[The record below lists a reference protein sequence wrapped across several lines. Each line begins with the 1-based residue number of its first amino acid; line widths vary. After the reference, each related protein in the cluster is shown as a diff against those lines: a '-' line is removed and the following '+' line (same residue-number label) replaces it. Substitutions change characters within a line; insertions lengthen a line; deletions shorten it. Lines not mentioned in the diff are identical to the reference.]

1 MCSILPGSCHFH
13 ATFSAVYARNAFH
26 PLPGKNPA
34 MKIVSLVLKFL
45 PEHSNA
51 IKSAVEAVPGAS
63 VAADSGD
70 GRMIVLLEDGPD
82 YAVSDSILQVHQIP
96 QVMSTTLSY
105 EYSDEAHALEEN

>member
-1 MCSILPGSCHFH
+1 
-13 ATFSAVYARNAFH
+13 
-26 PLPGKNPA
+26 

-45 PEHSNA
+45 PEDA
-51 IKSAVEAVPGAS
+51 DEVKSAVEAVPGAS
-63 VAADSGD
+63 VAHDNGD
-70 GRMIVLLEDGPD
+70 GRMIVLLEDGAD